1 MKKFAVIGYPLSH
14 SLSPQMHNTA
24 FRVLNMDAH
33 YEKLEIAPDS
43 FDETIRRFKED
54 TYSGFNVTIPHKT
67 RILDY
72 MDEVDSDAAA
82 VGAMNTV
89 VIGDGH
95 WTGYNTDIAGF
106 TAPLAERKAEIKRV
120 LILGNGGA
128 ARAVIYALIKYI
140 SADHISVAGRDLSKP
155 AQLCEHFRPSAL
167 ATLLQPLQ
175 FTAAEKETDG
185 YDLIVNTT
193 PLGMAPRITGTPLP
207 GLKKLKKNSIVYDLI
222 YNPAKTRLL
231 MEAEKAGKDIV
242 TINGL
247 EMLLQQA
254 AHSFRLWTGQEM
266 PLAPVRQSLLTAL
279 K

>member
-72 MDEVDSDAAA
+72 MDAVDTDAAR

-106 TAPLAERKAEIKRV
+106 IAPLAERKAEIKRV

-140 SADHISVAGRDLSKP
+140 SADYIAVAGRDLSKP
-155 AQLCEHFRPSAL
+155 AQLCEHFRPSAVD
-167 ATLLQPLQ
+167 TLLQPLQ

-193 PLGMAPRITGTPLP
+193 PLGMAPRTTGTPLP
-207 GLKKLKKNSIVYDLI
+207 GLKKLKKSSIVYDLI

-266 PLAPVRQSLLTAL
+266 PLDPVRQALLSAL